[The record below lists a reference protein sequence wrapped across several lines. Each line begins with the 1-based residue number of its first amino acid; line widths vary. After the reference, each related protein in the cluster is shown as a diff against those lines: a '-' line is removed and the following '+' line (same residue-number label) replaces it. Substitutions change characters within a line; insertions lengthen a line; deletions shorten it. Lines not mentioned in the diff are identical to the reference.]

1 MGNDGEAR
9 SDREYGGGPSV
20 EEIHVDFLLWEELQA
35 SRLFA
40 REFAKYCTKTSDYD
54 ETILPVQ
61 HSVMD
66 DLGESDLIFR
76 YRNQAGESVAILIED
91 KIGAPLQRQQ
101 AERYRKRGARGVP
114 KSWDRFLTCIVAPE
128 RYLQWVEGFD
138 VSLPLETIIEWLPP
152 EEEENL
158 RVCFKRDVLRAAI
171 KKEGT
176 VGPQTIDDDVSK
188 FRSDYFQ
195 FLRDNYADLDMNPP
209 KQSYKGETWFHLRHS
224 CLPKG
229 AWIDH
234 KADRGYVDMSF
245 PNVNAADLASIKDR
259 FDAGMT
265 VVQTGKSA
273 SIRLK
278 VPAIQDF
285 SDFTP
290 QISHA
295 RQALDA
301 ALRLCEFFVK
311 ERERIRAI
319 VEQ

>member
-1 MGNDGEAR
+1 MDHSSGRKSCVRCIVRCGFPRRLFSNSRGKLRIVFAGRRMPGDQMGNDGEAR

-138 VSLPLETIIEWLPP
+138 VSLPLETIIE
-152 EEEENL
+152 
-158 RVCFKRDVLRAAI
+158 
-171 KKEGT
+171 
-176 VGPQTIDDDVSK
+176 
-188 FRSDYFQ
+188 
-195 FLRDNYADLDMNPP
+195 
-209 KQSYKGETWFHLRHS
+209 
-224 CLPKG
+224 
-229 AWIDH
+229 
-234 KADRGYVDMSF
+234 
-245 PNVNAADLASIKDR
+245 
-259 FDAGMT
+259 
-265 VVQTGKSA
+265 
-273 SIRLK
+273 
-278 VPAIQDF
+278 
-285 SDFTP
+285 
-290 QISHA
+290 
-295 RQALDA
+295 
-301 ALRLCEFFVK
+301 
-311 ERERIRAI
+311 
-319 VEQ
+319 